1 MRFLLLMIPDVYQG
15 AKGQTLS
22 SDFSPGADDVAKM
35 MKFNEDLARSGVL
48 ISLDGLHPTSK
59 GARVSFRSGQPSLTR
74 GPFVGVRDV
83 VGGYWMIK
91 TDSLED
97 AIQWARRCP
106 ARDGD
111 IIEIRQVFEISDFPE
126 ETQKVADNPTVRA
139 RGEKLRAGSKE

>member
-1 MRFLLLMIPDVYQG
+1 MRFLMLMIPEVYQG

-22 SDFSPGADDVAKM
+22 DDFAPGPDDVAEM
-35 MKFNEDLARSGVL
+35 MKFNEDLARSGAL

-59 GARVSFRSGQPSLTR
+59 GARVAFKNGQLSLTR

-83 VGGYWMIK
+83 VGGYWIINAS
-91 TDSLED
+91 SLDE

-111 IIEIRQVFEISDFPE
+111 IIEVRQVFDISEFPE
-126 ETQKVADNPTVRA
+126 ETRKAADSPTVRA
-139 RGEKLRAGSKE
+139 RVEKLRAGSKE